1 MKKIILPIIAAFVI
15 SGCADNKAQE
25 KAALDSV
32 LAIHEKVMG
41 SDESLLKNKTL
52 LDSLLKKDTTALLK
66 DSVTRHL
73 SEVMN
78 ADSAM
83 DNWMHNFD
91 ADMTGKLPV
100 ERMIYLRSQKKM
112 ITKVDSQINAALSAS
127 DKYLKNM
134 KMK

>member
-32 LAIHEKVMG
+32 LALHEKVMG
-41 SDESLLKNKTL
+41 SNESLLKNKTI
-52 LDSLLKKDTTALLK
+52 LDSLLKKDTTAILK

-73 SEVMN
+73 SEVIN

-100 ERMIYLRSQKKM
+100 ERMIYLRSQKKQ
-112 ITKVDSQINAALSAS
+112 ITKVDSQINAALAAS
-127 DKYLKNM
+127 DRYLKNM